1 MINHIKQFKI
11 FQAKKPN
18 RAALRKLKRLGY
30 PLANIRKALVQLN
43 GLKLSDI
50 SENQVAPSNISR
62 TLSGIQNSQTAKELI
77 SSKLNLDIEE
87 LF

>member
-1 MINHIKQFKI
+1 MINHIKKI
-11 FQAKKPN
+11 KLFQAKKPN
-18 RAALRKLKRLGY
+18 RTALRKLKRLGY

-50 SENQVAPSNISR
+50 SENKVNPANISR
-62 TLSGIQNSQTAKELI
+62 TLSGIQNSQISKKLI